1 MHKYKYTNTNIRLLA
16 TTKLEQT
23 LDYIVHKY
31 KYLPIYAVLRLW
43 LVMVTFPLTVQ
54 YISNLKIGKYKLKV
68 WFKNLALLKFNPY
81 LSRPTRQID
90 PKRGRER

>member
-54 YISNLKIGKYKLKV
+54 YILNLKIGRYK
-68 WFKNLALLKFNPY
+68 
-81 LSRPTRQID
+81 
-90 PKRGRER
+90 